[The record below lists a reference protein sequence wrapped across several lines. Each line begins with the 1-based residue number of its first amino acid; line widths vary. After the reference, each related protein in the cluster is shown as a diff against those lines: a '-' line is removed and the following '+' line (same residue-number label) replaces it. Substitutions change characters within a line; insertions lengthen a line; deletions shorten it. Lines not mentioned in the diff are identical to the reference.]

1 MCRNM
6 LKPGVTMRS
15 MPVLY
20 SLWYIYYITWLQRN
34 GRFAPFLIP
43 TLAADADEDLVC
55 AVVDVPVVAT
65 SWFEGHIAVALHGL
79 LFGREILGLDRCKTT
94 VAREILGKWV
104 LGLPL
109 GQSPWQA
116 SAALSD
122 WERPFSER

>member
-1 MCRNM
+1 MGRNM
-6 LKPGVTMRS
+6 LKPEVTMRS

-79 LFGREILGLDRCKTT
+79 LFGREILGLYRCKMT
-94 VAREILGKWV
+94 VAREILGKMGV
-104 LGLPL
+104 RTALRPVAMASICGIVRLGKTIL
-109 GQSPWQA
+109 
-116 SAALSD
+116 
-122 WERPFSER
+122 